1 MAGAKVRSDAD
12 SRVRFKQ
19 ALSER
24 RALLAPGAGNALTA
38 RLIEDLG
45 YETIYVTGA
54 GIANAYLGMPDI
66 GLVTMTEI
74 AETTAR
80 IADASTLPLIVDI
93 DTGFGNALN
102 TARAVRVLER
112 AGAAALQIE
121 DQVFPK
127 RCGHFDGKEIVPLAE
142 MLGKIHAAVDART
155 DQNLQIIARTD
166 IRAISSLSEALERAA
181 AFAEAGA
188 DVTFVEAPVSF
199 DELREI
205 AKLPLPQVVNLVVG
219 GKTPMPSQ
227 RELHDMGFSL
237 VLYANVA
244 LHAALNAMQLVLT
257 SLRDNGSI
265 AGLDQE
271 LATFAE
277 RQRIVHKPYFDALE
291 ARYGSIED
299 VGP

>member
-1 MAGAKVRSDAD
+1 MAGTQVRSDAD
-12 SRVRFKQ
+12 SRVRLKR
-19 ALSER
+19 ALGER

-38 RLIEDLG
+38 RLIEDIG

-54 GIANAYLGMPDI
+54 GVANSYLGMPDI
-66 GLVTMTEI
+66 GLLTMTEI

-102 TARAVRVLER
+102 TVRAVKVMER
-112 AGAAALQIE
+112 AGAAAVQIE

-127 RCGHFDGKEIVPLAE
+127 KCGHFDGKEIVSLSE

-155 DQNLQIIARTD
+155 DENLQIIARTD
-166 IRAISSLSEALERAA
+166 IRAISTLSEALDRAA

-188 DVTFVEAPVSF
+188 DITFVEAPVSVE
-199 DELREI
+199 ELREI
-205 AKLPLPQVVNLVVG
+205 ARLPVPQVVNLVVG

-227 RELHDMGFSL
+227 QELHALGFSL

-244 LHAALNAMQLVLT
+244 LQAALNAMQQVLT
-257 SLRDNGSI
+257 GLRDNGSI
-265 AGLDQE
+265 DGLDHL
-271 LATFAE
+271 LATFSE
-277 RQRIVHKPYFDALE
+277 RQRIVHKPHFDILE
-291 ARYGSIED
+291 ARYSAVED
-299 VGP
+299 SRT